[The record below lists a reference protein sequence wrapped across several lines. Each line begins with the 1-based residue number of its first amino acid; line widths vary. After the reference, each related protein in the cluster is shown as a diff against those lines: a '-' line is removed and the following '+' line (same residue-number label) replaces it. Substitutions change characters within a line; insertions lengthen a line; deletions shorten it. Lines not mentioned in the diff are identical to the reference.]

1 MDTNKNGSI
10 KWTEF
15 IEFCKKATPDMT
27 EAEMKADWDELDLNA
42 VAKVT
47 LDELLKFLK
56 KKLQVK
62 EK

>member
-1 MDTNKNGSI
+1 
-10 KWTEF
+10 
-15 IEFCKKATPDMT
+15 MT

-62 EK
+62 DK